1 MNFSFMIPLS
11 IVFVATYFFKK
22 SSDDI
27 AYLCGIVIVICL
39 LFSLILAPW
48 QIQLLLL
55 VLAALWTINLRQQN
69 QTVVEV
75 EQENKPT
82 LLYRGSNYEH
92 NASNANNIEVAEADL
107 EGKYRGQVWKN
118 HHKEET
124 AIPQTFHLTYRG
136 ATVEC
141 QKYVALK
148 DEEEA
153 EIKANGHSPTDRND
167 SNS

>member
-1 MNFSFMIPLS
+1 MNFSFMIPLT

-27 AYLCGIVIVICL
+27 AYLCGVVIIIGL
-39 LFSLILAPW
+39 LLSLVLAPW

-55 VLAALWTINLRQQN
+55 IIAALSTMTLRQPN
-69 QTVVEV
+69 QTITEV
-75 EQENKPT
+75 EIENKPSLT
-82 LLYRGSNYEH
+82 YRGSNYD
-92 NASNANNIEVAEADL
+92 NTSNPSNIEVTDTEL

-118 HHKEET
+118 HHPEEVVV
-124 AIPQTFHLTYRG
+124 PQTFHLTYRG

-141 QKYVALK
+141 QKYVALT
-148 DEEEA
+148 EEEQA
-153 EIKANGHSPTDRND
+153 EIEVKGNLPANNLN

>member
-1 MNFSFMIPLS
+1 MNFSFMIPLT
-11 IVFVATYFFKK
+11 IVFVATYFLKK
-22 SSDDI
+22 SSDEI
-27 AYLCGIVIVICL
+27 VYLCGVVIVICL
-39 LFSLILAPW
+39 LFSLVLAPW

-55 VLAALWTINLRQQN
+55 VIAAISTLKFRQPN
-69 QTVVEV
+69 QTITES
-75 EQENKPT
+75 EIDNKLP

-92 NASNANNIEVAEADL
+92 NASNPNNIEVADADL

-118 HHKEET
+118 HHTEEA

-148 DEEEA
+148 EEEEA
-153 EIKANGHSPTDRND
+153 EIKANGHSPTARDR